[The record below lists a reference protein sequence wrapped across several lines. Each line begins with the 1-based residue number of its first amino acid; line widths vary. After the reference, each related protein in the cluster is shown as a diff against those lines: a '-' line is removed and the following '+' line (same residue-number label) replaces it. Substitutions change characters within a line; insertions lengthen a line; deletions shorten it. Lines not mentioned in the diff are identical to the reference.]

1 METESGVEI
10 RNGAGTGAEVGIKVG
25 VRTSLVFEAIWSAR
39 LEQKGWAERE

>member
-25 VRTSLVFEAIWSAR
+25 VRTSLVFEAESEIES
-39 LEQKGWAERE
+39 